1 MTIETVDTQPKRN
14 LLNDPKVRAIIAQVV
29 VIGLF
34 VSLIAY
40 IVGNAAAN
48 MEKAGIK
55 AGFDFLGLQA
65 GFMPTSPNFNLT
77 NFDVNTDTHLDVFWL
92 GLVNTLVIAVVGI
105 IAATIVGFV
114 FGVLRLSSNPLV
126 RFIAALYIEGTRNV
140 PLLLQILTWY
150 FAVLLALANVRQSI
164 NLGDL
169 VFLNNRYLVAP
180 APVLEDGFGFVTIAF
195 IVGIIATFVMSRW
208 AHKRQD
214 QTGQQFPV
222 FLTSIGLIFGL
233 PILVLLATGVPLS
246 WDIPALKGF
255 NFVGGFQV
263 TSQLTAL
270 FLALTF
276 YTGAFIAENVR
287 SGIQAVSHGQTE
299 ASYALG
305 LRPNRTMSLI
315 VIPQAMRVIV
325 PPVTSQY
332 LNLTKNSSLA
342 IAIGYPEIVNV
353 FMGISLNQTGK
364 AIEIIGMTMGV
375 YLTISLLISLFMN
388 WYNKRVA
395 LVER

>member
-1 MTIETVDTQPKRN
+1 MTIETIDTQPKRN
-14 LLNDPKVRAIIAQVV
+14 LLNDPKIRAIIAQVV
-29 VIGLF
+29 VVALF
-34 VSLIAY
+34 VSFVLY
-40 IVGNAAAN
+40 IIGNTAEN
-48 MEKAGIK
+48 LETLGIK

-77 NFDVNTDTHLDVFWL
+77 GFDVNTDTHLDVFYL
-92 GLVNTLVIAVVGI
+92 GLVNTLL
-105 IAATIVGFV
+105 IAALGIVAATFVGFV

-126 RFIAALYIEGTRNV
+126 NFVAAAYIETTRNI
-140 PLLLQILTWY
+140 PLLLQILVWY
-150 FAVLLALANVRQSI
+150 FAVILALPNVKTSMSI
-164 NLGDL
+164 GDM

-180 APVLEDGFGFVTIAF
+180 SPIFEDGFGFTLAAFLIGIVATI
-195 IVGIIATFVMSRW
+195 FVSRW

-214 QTGQQFPV
+214 ETGQQFPV
-222 FLTSIGLIFGL
+222 FRAGLGLILGL
-233 PILVLLATGVPLS
+233 PIVVLLVSGMPLS
-246 WDIPALKGF
+246 WNIPALKGF
-255 NFVGGFQV
+255 NFVGGVQI

-287 SGIQAVSHGQTE
+287 AGILAVSHGQTE
-299 ASYALG
+299 AAYALG

-315 VIPQAMRVIV
+315 VIPQALRVIV

-332 LNLTKNSSLA
+332 LNLAKNSSLA
-342 IAIGYPEIVNV
+342 IAIGYPELVNV

-364 AIEIIGMTMGV
+364 AIEIIAMTMGV
-375 YLTISLLISLFMN
+375 YLTISLTISMFMN

>member
-1 MTIETVDTQPKRN
+1 MTIETVEAQPKRN
-14 LLNDPKVRAIIAQVV
+14 LMNDPKVRAIVAQVV
-29 VIGLF
+29 VVVLF
-34 VSLIAY
+34 VAFVSY
-40 IVGNAAAN
+40 IIGNTADN
-48 MEKAGIK
+48 LETLGIK
-55 AGFDFLGLQA
+55 AGFEFLGLQA

-77 NFDVNTDTHLDVFWL
+77 GFDVNTDTHMDVFWL
-92 GLVNTLVIAVVGI
+92 GLANTVLIAVMGI

-126 RFIAALYIEGTRNV
+126 NFVAAAYIEATRNI
-140 PLLLQILTWY
+140 PLLLQILVWY
-150 FAVLLALANVRQSI
+150 FGVILALPGVRNSI
-164 NLGDL
+164 NVGDAF
-169 VFLNNRYLVAP
+169 FLNQRQFLAP
-180 APVLEDGFGFVTIAF
+180 APVFEDGFGFVVIGF
-195 IVGIIATFVMSRW
+195 IVGIIATFIVSRW

-214 QTGQQFPV
+214 ETGEQFPI
-222 FLTSIGLIFGL
+222 FYASLGLIIGL
-233 PILVLLATGVPLS
+233 PVVVLFIMGVPLS
-246 WDIPALKGF
+246 WDMPVLKGF
-255 NFVGGFQV
+255 NFQGGMQI

-287 SGIQAVSHGQTE
+287 AGILAVSHGQTE

-305 LRPNRTMSLI
+305 LRPNKTMSLI
-315 VIPQAMRVIV
+315 VIPQAMRVVV

-342 IAIGYPEIVNV
+342 IAIGYPDLVNV

-375 YLTISLLISLFMN
+375 YLTISLLISMFMN

>member
-1 MTIETVDTQPKRN
+1 MTIETVDTQPKPN
-14 LLNDPKVRAIIAQVV
+14 LLNDPKFRAIAAQIVV
-29 VIGLF
+29 VVLF
-34 VSLIAY
+34 VSFVAY
-40 IVGNAAAN
+40 IISNTAVNL
-48 MEKAGIK
+48 EKLGIK
-55 AGFDFLGLQA
+55 AGFEFLGLQA

-77 NFDVNTDTHLDVFWL
+77 DFDVNKDTHMDVFWL
-92 GLVNTLVIAVVGI
+92 GLVNTLLIAVLGI

-114 FGVLRLSSNPLV
+114 FGVLRLSKNPLV
-126 RFIAALYIEGTRNV
+126 NFVAAAYIEGVRNI
-140 PLLLQILTWY
+140 PLLLQILVWY
-150 FAVLLALANVRQSI
+150 FGVLLALPIVKQSI
-164 NLGDL
+164 NMGDL

-180 APVLEDGFGFVTIAF
+180 APIFEDGFGFVTIAF
-195 IVGIIATFVMSRW
+195 IIGIVATFFLARW

-214 QTGQQFPV
+214 TTGQQFPI
-222 FLTSIGLIFGL
+222 FYSALGLIIGF
-233 PILVLLATGVPLS
+233 PILVLLAMGVPLN
-246 WDIPALKGF
+246 WNIPELKGF
-255 NFVGGFQV
+255 NFVGGVQI

-276 YTGAFIAENVR
+276 YTGSFIAENVR
-287 SGIQAVSHGQTE
+287 AGILAVSHGQTE
-299 ASYALG
+299 AAYALG

-315 VIPQAMRVIV
+315 VIPQAMRVVV

-342 IAIGYPEIVNV
+342 IAIGYPDIVNV

-375 YLTISLLISLFMN
+375 YLTISLLISMFMN

>member
-1 MTIETVDTQPKRN
+1 
-14 LLNDPKVRAIIAQVV
+14 LL
-29 VIGLF
+29 
-34 VSLIAY
+34 AY
-40 IVGNAAAN
+40 IASNAAEN
-48 MEKAGIK
+48 MEKIGIK

-65 GFMPTSPNFNLT
+65 GFMPTSPNFNIT
-77 NFDVNTDTHLDVFWL
+77 GFDVNTDTHLDVFWL
-92 GLVNTLVIAVVGI
+92 GLVNTLLIAVIGI
-105 IAATIVGFV
+105 ISATIVGFF

-126 RFIAALYIEGTRNV
+126 NFVAAAYIEGTRNI
-140 PLLLQILTWY
+140 PLLLQILVWY
-150 FAVLLALANVRQSI
+150 FGVLLALPIVKQSMNV
-164 NLGDL
+164 GDL
-169 VFLNNRYLVAP
+169 IFLNNRYLVAP
-180 APVLEDGFGFVTIAF
+180 APIFEDGFGFVTAAF
-195 IVGIIATFVMSRW
+195 FIGILATFFMARW

-214 QTGQQFPV
+214 ATGQQFPV
-222 FLTSIGLIFGL
+222 FSASLGLIFGF
-233 PILVLLATGVPLS
+233 PILVLLVMGVPLS
-246 WDIPALKGF
+246 WDIPELKGF
-255 NFVGGFQV
+255 NFVGGVQV

-287 SGIQAVSHGQTE
+287 AGILAVSHGQTE

-332 LNLTKNSSLA
+332 LNLAKNSSLA
-342 IAIGYPEIVNV
+342 IAIGYPDIVNV

-375 YLTISLLISLFMN
+375 YLTISLLISMFMN

>member
-1 MTIETVDTQPKRN
+1 MTIEAVDTQPKPN
-14 LLNDPKVRAIIAQVV
+14 LLNDPKFRAIVAQIVV
-29 VIGLF
+29 VVLF
-34 VSLIAY
+34 VSLLAY
-40 IVGNAAAN
+40 IGNNAAEN
-48 MEKAGIK
+48 MEKIGIK

-65 GFMPTSPNFNLT
+65 GFMPTSPNFNIT
-77 NFDVNTDTHLDVFWL
+77 GFDVNTDTHMDVFWL
-92 GLVNTLVIAVVGI
+92 GLVNTLLIAVIGI
-105 IAATIVGFV
+105 ISATIVGFI

-126 RFIAALYIEGTRNV
+126 NFVAAAYIEGTRNI
-140 PLLLQILTWY
+140 PLLLQILVWY
-150 FAVLLALANVRQSI
+150 FGVLLALPVVKNSL
-164 NLGDL
+164 NMGDL

-180 APVLEDGFGFVTIAF
+180 APVFEDGFGFVVAGFVI
-195 IVGIIATFVMSRW
+195 GIIATFFMARW
-208 AHKRQD
+208 ARIRQEK
-214 QTGQQFPV
+214 TGEQFPV
-222 FLTSIGLIFGL
+222 FFTALGLIFGL
-233 PILVLLATGVPLS
+233 PILVLLATGVPLT

-255 NFVGGFQV
+255 NFVGGVQI

-299 ASYALG
+299 ASSALG

-332 LNLTKNSSLA
+332 LNLAKNSSLA
-342 IAIGYPEIVNV
+342 IAIGYPDIVNV

-375 YLTISLLISLFMN
+375 YLTISLLISMFMN

>member
-1 MTIETVDTQPKRN
+1 MTIEAVDTQPKPN
-14 LLNDPKVRAIIAQVV
+14 LLNDPKFRAIVAQIVV
-29 VIGLF
+29 VVLF
-34 VSLIAY
+34 VSLLAY
-40 IVGNAAAN
+40 IGNNAAEN
-48 MEKAGIK
+48 MEKIGIK

-65 GFMPTSPNFNLT
+65 GFMPTSPNFNIT
-77 NFDVNTDTHLDVFWL
+77 GFDVNTDTHMDVFWL
-92 GLVNTLVIAVVGI
+92 GLVNTLLIAVIGI
-105 IAATIVGFV
+105 ISATIVGFI

-126 RFIAALYIEGTRNV
+126 NFVAAAYIEGTRNI
-140 PLLLQILTWY
+140 PLLLQILVWY
-150 FAVLLALANVRQSI
+150 FGVLLALPVVKNSL
-164 NLGDL
+164 NMGDL

-180 APVLEDGFGFVTIAF
+180 APVFEDGFGFVVAGFVI
-195 IVGIIATFVMSRW
+195 GIIATFFMARW
-208 AHKRQD
+208 ARIRQEK
-214 QTGQQFPV
+214 TGEQFPV
-222 FLTSIGLIFGL
+222 FFTALGLIFGL
-233 PILVLLATGVPLS
+233 PILVLLATGVPLT

-255 NFVGGFQV
+255 NFVGGVQI

-299 ASYALG
+299 ASSALG

-332 LNLTKNSSLA
+332 LNLAKNSSLA
-342 IAIGYPEIVNV
+342 IAIGYPDIVNV

-375 YLTISLLISLFMN
+375 YLTISLIISMFMN